1 MKLVAP
7 LGFEPKT
14 SCDKRSY
21 KKQVSKTNSTA
32 TPFFIYNAIFNLSIG
47 GMIIDW
53 VIVRGT
59 YKKLKNFFFYVIR

>member
-1 MKLVAP
+1 
-7 LGFEPKT
+7 
-14 SCDKRSY
+14 
-21 KKQVSKTNSTA
+21 
-32 TPFFIYNAIFNLSIG
+32 LSIG